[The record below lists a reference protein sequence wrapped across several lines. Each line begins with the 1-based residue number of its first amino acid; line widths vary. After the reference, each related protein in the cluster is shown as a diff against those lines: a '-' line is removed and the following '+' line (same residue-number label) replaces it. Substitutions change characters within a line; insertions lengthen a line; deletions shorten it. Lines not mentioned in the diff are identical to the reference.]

1 MRDTCTR
8 VTATGPP
15 CMHTAMDRL
24 LPDGIVDPHIHQWD
38 PFSTPRTVSR
48 EARLLRRFS
57 RVPRWLTRVQP
68 RAKAQFVAD
77 PHHLLK
83 PYLPTDYH
91 QDTGSIPV
99 ASVVHIES
107 ETWVAQTHL
116 DIVDETRWVA
126 GLGWNVDGAPAL
138 GAIVVNADP
147 RWPDAADVLDA
158 HLAASDLVRGA
169 RFPAAN
175 HPDRAV
181 LDFAHE
187 PHLLSDPAFL
197 RGFAA
202 IAERGLTFDLWLYHH
217 QLPDAVVLAEEYP
230 DTTFVLD
237 HYGTPVGIFGPR
249 GKATGRTAQDRARLL
264 ARWHDDIAALAALPN
279 VVAKHSGLGMP
290 VLGGPPQR
298 PADVG
303 ATAQLVERCAPL
315 IRHVQDV
322 FGPDRTMWASN
333 YAIDKPVHTI
343 PASVE
348 VLTEVLGADADLSLL
363 LRDVARRTYR
373 L

>member
-1 MRDTCTR
+1 MARQ
-8 VTATGPP
+8 
-15 CMHTAMDRL
+15 

-38 PFSTPRTVSR
+38 PLTTPRVVSR
-48 EARLLRRFS
+48 EARLLRRIP
-57 RVPRWLTRVQP
+57 RVPRSLARLQP
-68 RAKAQFVAD
+68 RAKGQFVAD
-77 PHHLLK
+77 PHYLVK
-83 PYLPTDYH
+83 PYLPADYRR
-91 QDTGSIPV
+91 DAGAIPV

-107 ETWVAQTHL
+107 ETWVTSTHL

-126 GLGWNVDGAPAL
+126 GLGWDVDGAPSL
-138 GAIVVNADP
+138 GGIVVNADP
-147 RWPDAADVLDA
+147 RWTDVAAVLDA

-175 HPDRAV
+175 HPDRGV
-181 LDFAHE
+181 LSFAHE
-187 PHLLSDPAFL
+187 SHLLSDPDFL

-202 IAERGLTFDLWLYHH
+202 VAERGLSFDLWLYHH
-217 QLPDAVVLAEEYP
+217 QLPDAVVLAKEYP
-230 DTTFVLD
+230 DATFVLD

-249 GKATGRTAQDRARLL
+249 GKSTGRSPQDRAGLL
-264 ARWHDDIAALAALPN
+264 ARWRDDIAALAALPN

-290 VLGGPPQR
+290 VLGDPPKR
-298 PADVG
+298 PVDAG
-303 ATAQLVERCAPL
+303 GTARLVERGAPL

-322 FGPDRTMWASN
+322 FGAERTMWASN
-333 YAIDKPVHTI
+333 YAIDKPVQTI

-363 LRDVARRTYR
+363 FRDVARRTYR